1 MISDGSFSPPTSQ
14 PPLGTSAQATPVVSS
29 LLGGTGTGSGAEPRF
44 LPNFPP
50 LGPPRCLGAV
60 SRTNTAV
67 TTALGRQPL
76 VSAAA
81 GAAAGGNATRPP
93 VSVAVSSAASAP
105 SALGR
110 TYAEVGGPSRT
121 GANGFRRV
129 APHIAAQPGMPVP
142 THQGRKWTVLADI
155 KPVRP
160 NHTRDERAQFVL
172 RDLGA
177 PPTSLLQA
185 YVLHVDQLLLISFRD
200 EAAYEAALD
209 RLQRGVPWGAAGG
222 RKVYG
227 HSTLDLCLN
236 VRVDNVPIEVPDHV
250 VTEVLEEYGR
260 VLTPKRGTLPGTVDV
275 YDGILHCRMRLH
287 PGVVLPDFIA
297 LEIQGQVLDEV
308 CRIMTDVHV
317 RRCFKCGQTNH
328 VGQAC
333 RFAAKT
339 IKQQGAV
346 WTRAWYAEEDVEVPA
361 PRTRPAA
368 GPPPVHRPPLSG
380 GPRPSAGTQGSQ
392 GLVVALPGGISVSRV
407 LEVTMD
413 REVAEVER
421 DQGKKQESEPFF
433 SLSGQL
439 GASMPLV
446 APFIASSPPTAPPMA
461 SGQPAGPPVATG
473 PLTGPPKE
481 RRTNKGGKKR
491 PSSSKSRSRSP
502 RSKDDP
508 DYMPSS
514 QSRSVSRT
522 STLSGVGSSLN
533 LLFSASAA
541 LSGKPAMSGA
551 LASSEKPASTSK
563 QPAKQL
569 RTKLGKRADLLTP
582 DSEKIEDSS
591 ESESIL
597 QPTQPSPARKARDR
611 RRTADR
617 AARAEKRQQQKASS
631 VPASPEAGT
640 EEQTP
645 MESEQLSRE

>member
-1 MISDGSFSPPTSQ
+1 M
-14 PPLGTSAQATPVVSS
+14 
-29 LLGGTGTGSGAEPRF
+29 
-44 LPNFPP
+44 
-50 LGPPRCLGAV
+50 
-60 SRTNTAV
+60 
-67 TTALGRQPL
+67 
-76 VSAAA
+76 
-81 GAAAGGNATRPP
+81 
-93 VSVAVSSAASAP
+93 
-105 SALGR
+105 
-110 TYAEVGGPSRT
+110 
-121 GANGFRRV
+121 
-129 APHIAAQPGMPVP
+129 
-142 THQGRKWTVLADI
+142 
-155 KPVRP
+155 
-160 NHTRDERAQFVL
+160 
-172 RDLGA
+172 
-177 PPTSLLQA
+177 
-185 YVLHVDQLLLISFRD
+185 
-200 EAAYEAALD
+200 
-209 RLQRGVPWGAAGG
+209 
-222 RKVYG
+222 
-227 HSTLDLCLN
+227 
-236 VRVDNVPIEVPDHV
+236 
-250 VTEVLEEYGR
+250 
-260 VLTPKRGTLPGTVDV
+260 
-275 YDGILHCRMRLH
+275 
-287 PGVVLPDFIA
+287 
-297 LEIQGQVLDEV
+297 
-308 CRIMTDVHV
+308 
-317 RRCFKCGQTNH
+317 
-328 VGQAC
+328 
-333 RFAAKT
+333 
-339 IKQQGAV
+339 
-346 WTRAWYAEEDVEVPA
+346 PA

-368 GPPPVHRPPLSG
+368 GPPPVHRLPLSG

-392 GLVVALPGGISVSRV
+392 GLVAALPGGISVSRV
-407 LEVTMD
+407 FDVTMD

-446 APFIASSPPTAPPMA
+446 ALLIASSPPTAPPMA
-461 SGQPAGPPVATG
+461 SGPPAGPPVATG

-631 VPASPEAGT
+631 PEVKLHG
-640 EEQTP
+640 
-645 MESEQLSRE
+645 L